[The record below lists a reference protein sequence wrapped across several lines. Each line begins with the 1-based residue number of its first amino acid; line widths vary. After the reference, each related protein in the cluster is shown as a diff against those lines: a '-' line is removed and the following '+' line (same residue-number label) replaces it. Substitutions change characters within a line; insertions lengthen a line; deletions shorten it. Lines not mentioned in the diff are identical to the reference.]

1 MIEVSSPTSGQW
13 KQYITGRK
21 EWQVTVNYLVLQRA
35 QIRDMLEVGTTLQVV
50 FKERNEANST
60 GVSGSATIKTCK
72 ITATRGNL
80 IQGTFVFQGSGAL
93 T

>member
-1 MIEVSSPTSGQW
+1 
-13 KQYITGRK
+13 
-21 EWQVTVNYLVLQRA
+21 
-35 QIRDMLEVGTTLQVV
+35 MLEVGTTLQVV